1 MKILRIFG
9 IVLAVHAFA
18 FILIFANPGCSTKPQ
33 STPTPAD
40 TVTSTGGGAPSITV
54 PAATESSPI
63 TVAPLGPNPA
73 ASAVPFDPNA
83 PAAPAASPLIRYS
96 PTRPS
101 TAAAVALQAEP
112 VADVVPATTVT
123 VTKGD
128 NLWNLAKKYNLKVSD
143 LAAANNLKTGAVL
156 REGQRLI
163 VPSKSGAVTAADYAP
178 SPTSKKAA
186 ATRNAPVEKSADTPK
201 PAASAASANGD
212 AVKYVVKHG
221 DTLAVIARK
230 NGVTQGEIAVANN
243 ISNPAMIREGQTLV
257 IPGYVVPGAK
267 SSKAGK
273 SAAATAPA
281 TTPAPS
287 APAVPMIGSP
297 TIGPG
302 SYTGSAPG
310 NVPVIKIDDSAPATP
325 PKS

>member
-33 STPTPAD
+33 TTPTPAD
-40 TVTSTGGGAPSITV
+40 TVASAGAGAGAPSITV

-63 TVAPLGPNPA
+63 TVAALGLNP
-73 ASAVPFDPNA
+73 SAVPFDPNA
-83 PAAPAASPLIRYS
+83 PATAAASPMIRYS

-101 TAAAVALQAEP
+101 TAAAVALQAQP
-112 VADVVPATTVT
+112 VADVVPATTIAVS
-123 VTKGD
+123 KGD
-128 NLWNLAKKYNLKVSD
+128 NLWNLAKKYNIKVSD

-163 VPSKSGAVTAADYAP
+163 VPSKSGAMTAADVAP
-178 SPTSKKAA
+178 SAAGKKP
-186 ATRNAPVEKSADTPK
+186 ATARTAPEMSAETRK
-201 PAASAASANGD
+201 PAASAD

-230 NGVTQGEIAVANN
+230 NGVTQGEIAVANS
-243 ISNPAMIREGQTLV
+243 ISNPAMIREGQVLV
-257 IPGYVVPGAK
+257 IPGYVVPGAHPA
-267 SSKAGK
+267 KAGK
-273 SAAATAPA
+273 PAGAAFEVPPA
-281 TTPAPS
+281 TS
-287 APAVPMIGSP
+287 APAVPVIGSP

-302 SYTGSAPG
+302 SEAGPAPAAPG
-310 NVPVIKIDDSAPATP
+310 NVPVIKIDDTP
-325 PKS
+325 PVAAPKN

>member
-33 STPTPAD
+33 TTPTPAD
-40 TVTSTGGGAPSITV
+40 TASIAPAGAPAITV

-63 TVAPLGPNPA
+63 TVAPLGPTPA
-73 ASAVPFDPNA
+73 ASTGGFDPNA
-83 PAAPAASPLIRYS
+83 PAAAAASPMIRYS

-101 TAAAVALQAEP
+101 TAAAAALQAEP
-112 VADVVPATTVT
+112 VADVVPATTIT

-128 NLWNLAKKYNLKVSD
+128 NLWNLAKKNGIKVSD
-143 LAAANNLKTGAVL
+143 LAAANNLKTGTVL

-163 VPSKSGAVTAADYAP
+163 VPSKSGATAAADVAP
-178 SPTSKKAA
+178 GAAARKPA
-186 ATRNAPVEKSADTPK
+186 ATRPAAEKTVETHK
-201 PAASAASANGD
+201 PAASGD

-221 DTLAVIARK
+221 DTLAVIAKK

-243 ISNPAMIREGQTLV
+243 INNPAMIREGQVLV

-273 SAAATAPA
+273 PASAAPEATPAAPA
-281 TTPAPS
+281 PAI
-287 APAVPMIGSP
+287 PMIGSP
-297 TIGPG
+297 TVGSGSDTGPAP
-302 SYTGSAPG
+302 SAPG
-310 NVPVIKIDDSAPATP
+310 NVPVIKIDDSAPVTA